1 MKRSPIVLAGT
12 AVGLAGVFAYNTSA
26 SPAVV
31 GASAGTTAA
40 QSASTTASSATATAT
55 TASST
60 TPAASTSTSKSTT
73 STAAKSASRTR
84 SATGQDVSFRYGD
97 LEVKVTKVGTR
108 ITDVSVVAGNAN
120 DPHSQSIDQVA
131 LPELRQE
138 ALSAQSAKID
148 GVSGASYTSAAY
160 DQSLQSALDKL
171 A

>member
-12 AVGLAGVFAYNTSA
+12 AAGLAGVLAYNTSS

-31 GASAGTTAA
+31 GTSAATTVTQPAS
-40 QSASTTASSATATAT
+40 STVSSATPTAT

-60 TPAASTSTSKSTT
+60 THALATSTSKSAT
-73 STAAKSASRTR
+73 STAAKTGSASR

-97 LEVKVTKVGTR
+97 LQVKVTEVGTR
-108 ITDVSVVAGNAN
+108 VADVSVVAGNVS

-131 LPELRQE
+131 IPELRQE
-138 ALSAQSAKID
+138 AIAAQSAKID

-160 DQSLQSALDKL
+160 EQSLQSALDKL

>member
-12 AVGLAGVFAYNTSA
+12 AAGLAGVLAYSTSSA
-26 SPAVV
+26 PATV
-31 GASAGTTAA
+31 GASTATTAA
-40 QSASTTASSATATAT
+40 QAARSSARSATATAT
-55 TASST
+55 TART
-60 TPAASTSTSKSTT
+60 TPTVASTSKSTT
-73 STAAKSASRTR
+73 SSAATTARQTR

-108 ITDVSVVAGNAN
+108 ISDVSVVQGNVD

-138 ALSAQSAKID
+138 AISAQSAKID

-160 DQSLQSALDKL
+160 EQSLQSALDKL

>member
-12 AVGLAGVFAYNTSA
+12 AVGLAGVLAYNTSS

-40 QSASTTASSATATAT
+40 QPASTTTGSAPTAKARSAT
-55 TASST
+55 
-60 TPAASTSTSKSTT
+60 PAPSTSTSQSTT
-73 STAAKSASRTR
+73 STAARTASRTR
-84 SATGQDVSFRYGD
+84 AATGEDVSFQYGD
-97 LEVKVTKVGTR
+97 MEVKVTKTGSR
-108 ITDVSVVAGNAN
+108 MTDVTVVQAN
-120 DPHSQSIDQVA
+120 VTDPHSESINQFA
-131 LPELRQE
+131 IPQLRQE

>member
-12 AVGLAGVFAYNTSA
+12 AVGLAGVLAYNTSS

-40 QSASTTASSATATAT
+40 QPATSTASSATTAM

-60 TPAASTSTSKSTT
+60 THAPSTSTSKTST
-73 STAAKSASRTR
+73 STAAKIAKTR
-84 SATGQDVSFRYGD
+84 SATGQDVSFQYGD
-97 LEVKVTKVGTR
+97 LEVKVTKVGSR
-108 ITDVSVVAGNAN
+108 ITDVSVVQADVS
-120 DPHSQSIDQVA
+120 DPHSQSIDLVA
-131 LPELRQE
+131 IPQLRQE
-138 ALSAQSAKID
+138 AIAAQSAKID

-160 DQSLQSALDKL
+160 EQSLQSALDKL

>member
-12 AVGLAGVFAYNTSA
+12 AVGLAGVLAYNTSS

-40 QSASTTASSATATAT
+40 QPASTTTGSAPTAKPRSAT
-55 TASST
+55 
-60 TPAASTSTSKSTT
+60 PAPSTSTSTSQSTT
-73 STAAKSASRTR
+73 STAARTASRTR
-84 SATGQDVSFRYGD
+84 AATGEDVSFQYGD
-97 LEVKVTKVGTR
+97 MEVKVTKTGSR
-108 ITDVSVVAGNAN
+108 MTDVTVVQAN
-120 DPHSQSIDQVA
+120 VTDPHSESINQFA
-131 LPELRQE
+131 IPQLRQE

-148 GVSGASYTSAAY
+148 GVSGASYTSGAY